1 MDFLKKFADNNS
13 EGERKSEGS
22 GSGSGEHKSSS
33 GGNFFDQAQNFVNE
47 QAGGGKKG
55 EQKEDALDKAIDYV
69 QEKVFKQGPQDNE
82 SAAEQAKDGAIA
94 DFIRDQYK
102 KNTGKEFPVTEK

>member
-1 MDFLKKFADNNS
+1 MDFLKKFSDNNAG
-13 EGERKSEGS
+13 EGERRPEESTE
-22 GSGSGEHKSSS
+22 SGERTQ
-33 GGNFFDQAQNFVNE
+33 GNFFDKASNFVNE

-69 QEKVFKQGPQDNE
+69 QENVFKQGPQNNE

-102 KNTGKEFPVTEK
+102 KNTGKEFPVSERQ

>member
-1 MDFLKKFADNNS
+1 MDFLKKYTDS
-13 EGERKSEGS
+13 GSSREDERRPEGSTESGERTE
-22 GSGSGEHKSSS
+22 
-33 GGNFFDQAQNFVNE
+33 GNFFDKASNFVNE

-55 EQKEDALDKAIDYV
+55 EQKEDTLDKAIDYV
-69 QEKVFKQGPQDNE
+69 QENVFKQGPQDNE

-102 KNTGKEFPVTEK
+102 KNTGKEFPVSERQ